1 MPDLRLGHRRA
12 GIALGVTLVATLACA
27 SPLQGLVPGPA
38 LSGLVTADPRSSAT
52 PTPFGPVPPTGTAL
66 PTATPPPATPTSV
79 DPWGSFPGPSQASS
93 TQISREAPRIPVGP
107 NVVNLVFLGS
117 DQRPNS
123 FGFRTDV
130 MMIVSLDTEEGT
142 ATLISIPR
150 DLYVYQPGWRVDRI
164 NTADPRGGP
173 DLMAMTLLYNFGVEI
188 HHYVRV
194 NFSGFTSAVDSLGG
208 IDVQV
213 GRSLSD
219 RCGRTHYAY
228 VPGVYH
234 MDGWTALCYV
244 RMRKATSDFDR
255 LRRQQEVVLA
265 MFSRLLTLDGLRRAP
280 ELFAQMQ
287 GLVQTDITLPE
298 VIGWIPLAERLA
310 SDPTRFRRFSIDTT
324 MADGWT
330 TPSGGAVQLP
340 VRDKILAMLATA
352 FGP

>member
-1 MPDLRLGHRRA
+1 
-12 GIALGVTLVATLACA
+12 VN
-27 SPLQGLVPGPA
+27 
-38 LSGLVTADPRSSAT
+38 
-52 PTPFGPVPPTGTAL
+52 
-66 PTATPPPATPTSV
+66 
-79 DPWGSFPGPSQASS
+79 PWGSFPAPREASS
-93 TQISREAPRIPVGP
+93 TQVPREAPRIPVGP

-117 DQRPNS
+117 DQRPDS
-123 FGFRTDV
+123 SGYRTDV
-130 MMIVSLDTEEGT
+130 MMIVSLDTDKGT
-142 ATLISIPR
+142 ATMISIPR

-194 NFSGFTSAVDSLGG
+194 NFSGFTAAVDSLGG

-213 GRSLSD
+213 GRSMSD
-219 RCGRTHYAY
+219 RCGKTRYAY

-244 RMRKATSDFDR
+244 RMRKASSDFDR

-265 MFSRLLTLDGLRRAP
+265 IFARLVTLDGLRRAP
-280 ELFAQMQ
+280 ELFVQMQ
-287 GLVQTDITLPE
+287 SLVQTDVTLPE
-298 VIGWIPLAERLA
+298 LIGWIPLAERLA
-310 SDPTRFRRFSIDTT
+310 SDPTRFRRFAIDTT

-340 VRDKILAMLATA
+340 VRDAILAMLATA